1 MDTKYLTKEKVLN
14 FGAKDIQKYSY
25 EQINYFLRFVTDIED
40 IVVNEIFYNCDFN
53 EETIQLIYH
62 HISDETTIFNVIGK
76 NLSQIS
82 NEIINNKKRI
92 YKARYD
98 ASKRTIQDIMY
109 GLVNDL
115 RNSVFEINS
124 VEDYISFKEALSE
137 MDNIVLSHYRKE
149 ESNDQ

>member
-1 MDTKYLTKEKVLN
+1 MDMRYLSKEEALN
-14 FGAKDIQKYSY
+14 LGAKDIQKYDC
-25 EQINYFLRFVTDIED
+25 EQITHFLRFVTNIED
-40 IVVNEIFYNCDFN
+40 IVVNNIFYNYDFDG
-53 EETIQLIYH
+53 ERIQLIYH
-62 HISDETTIFNVIGK
+62 RISDERTTYNVVGK

-82 NEIINNKKRI
+82 KEIVNNKKRI
-92 YKARYD
+92 DKARYE

-124 VEDYISFKEALSE
+124 IEDYISFKEALYE

-149 ESNDQ
+149 EPNEQ